1 MDFIDHR
8 STANFIFSL
17 SATDEK
23 LRIKSD
29 GNVGIGVSN
38 PSTKLEVDGVITTA
52 GLTTT
57 ADINFGDNDKAVFGA
72 GSDLQIYHDGSHSII
87 QDSGAGDL
95 ILQGGNDLILRETD
109 GSTEYLRANEGA
121 GVQIFHNG
129 NQKFLTT
136 SAGIDVTG
144 SVVSDGLNLDGN
156 IQGDDGQNMLVSA
169 GEGSGDKLDLR
180 AGDDVRIWVDGATA
194 HKLAANFNSNGDI
207 SFYEDTGTTAK
218 LFWDASAESLGIGT
232 SSPLGQLHINTEIAE
247 ATKVYVDGEA
257 NQPKSIEIRH
267 YDTSEGSGAG
277 RNLFYLKTPAS
288 DRLDIGNFTDG
299 SAETQ
304 LMTFLESG
312 NVGIGTSSPS
322 FSLDVNSGT
331 TNTVARFTSTDSGA
345 GVLLTDVTG
354 SSKVETSGATL
365 RISVD
370 DDAAVASSSIQFRV
384 DGSTKA
390 TIDDSGNVGI
400 GTSSPAAP
408 LSIEGSSTGEYDA
421 LILRNSNS
429 AASGQSTAIIFEASA
444 GTSGDE
450 AASVAKISGLRTGA
464 GSKGDLLFHT
474 TLAGVSSEAMRID
487 SSGNVGIGTS
497 SPSSVLHLSTSNDPK
512 ITLTDTGFGASADI
526 TGSNGNLRL
535 NSQTATIFDMADSE
549 AMRLDSSGNLLVGKT
564 SASSASVGFQ
574 AGQNGFIAATRTSS
588 EPLVLN
594 RLSSDGAIATFRKDS
609 STVGSIGVKQSD
621 ASSGD
626 GELFIASGNTGL
638 FFDDLASPSNYIR
651 PCNGT
656 GALRDNIVDLGKSD
670 SRFKDL
676 HLSGTAYTNALG
688 VGTTSPDVKVDIVD
702 TAADVQLRVYKFDGT
717 NNTRLSFTADDSG
730 AKIHYRDAT
739 NGGALRFNNN
749 AGEMARFDA
758 SSNLLVG
765 RTTNTTSVAG
775 VTIPS
780 SGTIQ
785 ATANFNAL
793 GLNRLSGDGNIAVFQ
808 KSGTTVGSIGSVAG
822 QDIVI
827 GSGSAGLRFL
837 SSGPAIQPRNADGT
851 ANNDA
856 IDIGLSGN
864 RFKDL
869 YLSGGAYLGGTGS
882 ANKLDDY
889 EEGTFT
895 PTALGSGTAGVAT
908 YTTQSGRYTKIGRSV
923 TLQIS
928 IIISGWTT
936 DPAGFFRIGGLPFN
950 IGDDV
955 ALGAFMASSFNFDLG
970 GSDSITT
977 ALYAPSNSSQLRVY
991 ITRDDANWTQQGID
1005 PEAFSFLASITYS
1018 V

>member
-57 ADINFGDNDKAVFGA
+57 ADINFGDNDKAIFGA

-218 LFWDASAESLGIGT
+218 FFWDASAEALGIGT
-232 SSPLGQLHINTEIAE
+232 GSPLGQLHINTETAE

-312 NVGIGTSSPS
+312 NVGIGTSSP
-322 FSLDVNSGT
+322 
-331 TNTVARFTSTDSGA
+331 
-345 GVLLTDVTG
+345 
-354 SSKVETSGATL
+354 
-365 RISVD
+365 
-370 DDAAVASSSIQFRV
+370 
-384 DGSTKA
+384 
-390 TIDDSGNVGI
+390 
-400 GTSSPAAP
+400 AAP
-408 LSIEGSSTGEYDA
+408 LSIAGSSTGEYDA

-758 SSNLLVG
+758 SGNFLVG
-765 RTTNTTSVAG
+765 KTASNTGVAG
-775 VTIPS
+775 MELRPS
-780 SGTIQ
+780 
-785 ATANFNAL
+785 
-793 GLNRLSGDGNIAVFQ
+793 IAVFTADGDRAFQ
-808 KSGTTVGSIGSVAG
+808 INRLNSDGELQRFIKDGTTVGSIGTVSSGDLYIADGRNAG
-822 QDIVI
+822 LKLDGGNNQVLPVT
-827 GSGSAGLRFL
+827 SAGSQLDNTL
-837 SSGPAIQPRNADGT
+837 DLGKSDT
-851 ANNDA
+851 
-856 IDIGLSGN
+856 

-869 YLSGGAYLGGTGS
+869 YLSGGAYLGGVAS
-882 ANKLDDY
+882 ANHLDDY